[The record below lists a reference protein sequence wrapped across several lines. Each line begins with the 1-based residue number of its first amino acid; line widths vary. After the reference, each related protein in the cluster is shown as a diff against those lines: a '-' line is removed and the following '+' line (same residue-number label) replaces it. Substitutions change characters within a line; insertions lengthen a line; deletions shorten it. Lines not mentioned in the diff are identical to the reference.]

1 MFEGVSVAVVTPFR
15 NGAVDET
22 AFRALVDRLLGMG
35 VDGVV
40 VGGSTGEAATLSRD
54 ERRRIVSAAVAEA
67 NGRGFVVA
75 GTGTNDT
82 AQSIELSKDAK
93 AAGVDGIMVVTP
105 YYNKPSPA
113 GLEAHFRAIS
123 AAAGLPILAYNVPGR
138 TGYNLPPAMAAR
150 LTNVPGVVALKE
162 ASGSV
167 DQGMDTMFAAP
178 GLTFLSGED
187 SLTLPLVA
195 AGAKGVVSV
204 AGHLVGDVIKAMIVA
219 HEAGKVEEARKLN
232 RTVVSVTRAMFLES
246 NPGPVKYAMS
256 KLGWMANELRPPL
269 APVTPETAATIDAV
283 LEPLAAGISRAG

>member
-15 NGAVDET
+15 NGAVDEA
-22 AFRALVDRLLGMG
+22 AFRALVDRLFGMG
-35 VDGVV
+35 LDGVV
-40 VGGSTGEAATLSRD
+40 VGGSTGEAATLSRE
-54 ERRRIVSAAVAEA
+54 ERRRIVTAAVAEA
-67 NGRGFVVA
+67 KGRGFVVA

-82 AQSIELSKDAK
+82 AGSIELSRDAK
-93 AAGVDGIMVVTP
+93 AAGVDGLMIVTP

-113 GLEAHFRAIS
+113 GLEAHYRAIS
-123 AAAGLPILAYNVPGR
+123 EAASLPILAYNVPGR

-150 LTNVPGVVALKE
+150 LARIPGVVALKE

-167 DQGMDTMFAAP
+167 DQGLDVMAAAP

-204 AGHLVGDVIKAMIVA
+204 AGHLIGDTIKAMIDA
-219 HEAGKVEEARKLN
+219 HERGEVDEARRLN
-232 RTVVSVTRAMFLES
+232 RTVVAVTRAMFLES

-256 KLGWMANELRPPL
+256 RLGWMANELRPPL
-269 APVTPETAATIDAV
+269 APVTPETAVQIDAV